1 MFGIGEMEFIIIL
14 LFGFMLFGPDRLPG
28 AGRTI
33 GRALRQFR
41 TAQEDFTKVVRTEFV
56 DPMNSK
62 IEGDDD
68 TPSIEDDLDAAEA
81 AAEAGADDAD
91 LDLDADLDTDAE
103 APAPKKKESFAERK
117 ARLAAERAAAA
128 EKAADKPAAKADEP
142 ADEGSW
148 HRTEI
153 DSDDDIDVGDPQLTG
168 KRTAADLYA
177 APKKAPAKKASAKKT
192 AVAKKT
198 AAKKAAPK
206 KAAAKKAAP
215 KKSGKEA
222 GNDQA

>member
-91 LDLDADLDTDAE
+91 LDLDADL
-103 APAPKKKESFAERK
+103 
-117 ARLAAERAAAA
+117 AAA
-128 EKAADKPAAKADEP
+128 EKAADEPAAKADEP